1 MVRSL
6 IVTGAVALALLS
18 PAVTLGAPT
27 AVVRSGAVAQPPPPR
42 LAAGRSA
49 GQDSFKLP
57 IHFDAR
63 PKPAEPDM
71 ESRFLP
77 YRWHGLQ
84 PSPQYVWNQ
93 PAWNQEGCFAN
104 NLFGTPS
111 TLPGDGS
118 VPGMTIGSLVDGHSK
133 NLLSSTPSYDPNLP
147 PGGEGLVTLQATSCG
162 SARSINF

>member
-1 MVRSL
+1 MRSL
-6 IVTGAVALALLS
+6 VVASALALALMQ

-27 AVVRSGAVAQPPPPR
+27 AVVRGGPIVQPPPPR
-42 LAAGRSA
+42 SAQGHFA

-57 IHFDAR
+57 IHIDAR
-63 PKPAEPDM
+63 PRPAESDT
-71 ESRFLP
+71 EARFLP

-84 PSPQYVWNQ
+84 SSPQYVWNQ
-93 PAWNQEGCFAN
+93 PAWNQGDCFAN

-111 TLPGDGS
+111 TLQNDGS
-118 VPGMTIGSLVDGHSK
+118 LPGSITIGSLVDGRSK

-147 PGGEGLVTLQATSCG
+147 PSGEAVVTLQPTSCG